1 MYCLSKS
8 EGIKKGINVA
18 KKILIVDD
26 EQDTLS
32 VLEKSLAAKGYSVIT
47 ARNGID
53 ALSLAKAEC
62 PNLIIPDVALP
73 DMLGGEV
80 AVKLKEDLGTK
91 NIPIIF
97 LSALFSKKEEIEKDH
112 VFGGHVMFAK
122 PYEKQKLIT
131 AIRKLLREEN
141 RILVE

>member
-1 MYCLSKS
+1 MDK
-8 EGIKKGINVA
+8 
-18 KKILIVDD
+18 KKILFVDD
-26 EQDTLS
+26 EMDIRL
-32 VLEKSLAAKGYSVIT
+32 VLEKSLAAEGYSVIT

-53 ALSLAKAEC
+53 ALSLAKAKC
-62 PNLIIPDVALP
+62 PDLIILDRVLG
-73 DMLGGEV
+73 DMPGEEV
-80 AVKLKEDLGTK
+80 AAKLKENVKTK

-112 VFGGHVMFAK
+112 VFCGHVMFAK